1 MAQNKPLM
9 ISAGVG
15 AGVTLVLALVVFALA
30 GMIGNALVF
39 VIIMAVVGALNGLVV
54 GFIRPASI
62 WQQAALGAGVGA
74 LLGFIG
80 GGPLQIVFGAVVG
93 YAVCEVLKR
102 VEQQQSSQS
111 SSQ

>member
-1 MAQNKPLM
+1 MSRDRRLM

-30 GMIGNALVF
+30 GMLGNPLLF
-39 VIIMAVVGALNGLVV
+39 VAIMIVVGALNGLVV
-54 GFIRPASI
+54 GFIFPPTV

-93 YAVCEVLKR
+93 VTVCETLKR
-102 VEQQQSSQS
+102 TGQA
-111 SSQ
+111 